1 MTTPAHAVI
10 NLLGLARKKASYRQ
24 GALIAG
30 AIAPDAPI
38 GLYIVAFRVILPTL
52 LHPCVQF
59 ARRGIIAFQR
69 GRNRP
74 EVFRTDSSRCG
85 LTREEV
91 IIGNKVFVGNLNF
104 DTNQGELEALFSE
117 VGELVEVF
125 LPSDRTT
132 GRPRGF
138 AFVEFTDPAS
148 IPVAVERFDGYE
160 LGGRNLRVNQAEDR
174 PPRRPSHPSGGGGE
188 RSFERPWGGPRGGAK
203 PKGSRRNLR
212 RGKRSL

>member
-1 MTTPAHAVI
+1 M
-10 NLLGLARKKASYRQ
+10 
-24 GALIAG
+24 
-30 AIAPDAPI
+30 
-38 GLYIVAFRVILPTL
+38 
-52 LHPCVQF
+52 
-59 ARRGIIAFQR
+59 
-69 GRNRP
+69 
-74 EVFRTDSSRCG
+74 
-85 LTREEV
+85 
-91 IIGNKVFVGNLNF
+91 NF
-104 DTNQGELEALFSE
+104 DTTRGELEALFSE

-125 LPSDRTT
+125 LPSDRAT

-160 LGGRNLRVNQAEDR
+160 LDGRNLRVNQAEDR
-174 PPRRPSHPSGGGGE
+174 PPRRPSYPSGGGGE